1 MLSADTSRVDGPLH
15 AIYCLEGDLLV
26 AGEELCVQNLSEQG
40 GFSGNDAEWPVQKKS
55 WEILRF
61 EFYRTASDK
70 HKCRKRECMVSVNHQ
85 PLTSSPYA
93 LHDSHLRI

>member
-40 GFSGNDAEWPVQKKS
+40 GFSGNDAEWPV
-55 WEILRF
+55 
-61 EFYRTASDK
+61 
-70 HKCRKRECMVSVNHQ
+70 
-85 PLTSSPYA
+85 
-93 LHDSHLRI
+93 